1 MLPSQKIIDALN
13 EQVGM
18 EMSASIKYDAIAA
31 HFAQR
36 DRRQQML
43 DPRGVEIAAPGRRSV
58 PPQRHPVDRQRRIRA
73 AQAERL
79 EQCPRPLPGP
89 I

>member
-31 HFAQR
+31 HFAPR
-36 DRRQQML
+36 TGGAVAPSVAVTL
-43 DPRGVEIAAPGRRSV
+43 DQLWTVLRV
-58 PPQRHPVDRQRRIRA
+58 
-73 AQAERL
+73 
-79 EQCPRPLPGP
+79 
-89 I
+89 